1 MSLEDTLA
9 RLADAAE
16 VIAAHLTGADAPRT
30 AAGPSTTTTKDS
42 KPPTAA
48 EKKAAEKAAKEKAD
62 KAKKDEKP
70 AEDDPFGAADKGK
83 KGKIEEADVRA
94 KLSAVIE
101 QDGKAAA
108 FEIMRDK
115 GGGAK
120 NFTELKPEH
129 YEDVYTE
136 CVERLG

>member
-1 MSLEDTLA
+1 MSIEDSLS

-16 VIAAHLTGADAPRT
+16 IIAAHLSGADAPRT
-30 AAGPSTTTTKDS
+30 PGTSSAAGANTTTKD
-42 KPPTAA
+42 KAPTAA
-48 EKKAAEKAAKEKAD
+48 EKKAAKEKAD
-62 KAKKDEKP
+62 RVKKDEKP
-70 AEDDPFGAADKGK
+70 AEDDPFGTDDGK
-83 KGKIEEADVRA
+83 KPKGKIEEADVREKLA
-94 KLSAVIE
+94 KVIE

-108 FEIMRDK
+108 FEIMKDK